1 LNSEGTEEFSDEL
14 FSQPMNNL
22 IDKTETINQ
31 LLIREKEIKI
41 NNKNDDSEKYSFS
54 ISSSIICILTPSV
67 KDG

>member
-22 IDKTETINQ
+22 IDKTETSNQ

-54 ISSSIICILTPSV
+54 ISSSIICILTPSL